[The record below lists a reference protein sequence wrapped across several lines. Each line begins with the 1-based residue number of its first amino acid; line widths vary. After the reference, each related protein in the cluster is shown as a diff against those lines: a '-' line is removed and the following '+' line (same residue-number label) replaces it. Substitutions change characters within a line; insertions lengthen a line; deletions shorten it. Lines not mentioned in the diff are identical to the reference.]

1 MTARHPRVS
10 ITEGQLDHASDSQ
23 PQPQTLLNQT
33 SFRRCCLSCVACLLV
48 QDPGG
53 TSEELFEGSK
63 KKSAK
68 SDEPEVHELYEQIGR
83 LKVEVEWLKKKA
95 SEQ

>member
-1 MTARHPRVS
+1 MLWKRQLL
-10 ITEGQLDHASDSQ
+10 EGA
-23 PQPQTLLNQT
+23 
-33 SFRRCCLSCVACLLV
+33 
-48 QDPGG
+48 
-53 TSEELFEGSK
+53 EELFEGST

-83 LKVEVEWLKKKA
+83 LKVEVEWLKKKT